1 MQFGN
6 LKGIA
11 TKNCNLRLV
20 CFNSRCK
27 ILLEGIVRVPCGR
40 NAAWPVKVGEIHWKR
55 RDRNLIL
62 VTKRYFLVI
71 IVIIVG
77 HLRNFCS
84 KMPSLHCPGRARREE
99 LTM

>member
-27 ILLEGIVRVPCGR
+27 ILLEGIVRVPRGR
-40 NAAWPVKVGEIHWKR
+40 NAAWPAKVGEIHWKR

-62 VTKRYFLVI
+62 ITKRYFL
-71 IVIIVG
+71 VIIVG

-84 KMPSLHCPGRARREE
+84 KMSSLHWPGRARREE